1 VRRPVALIVAV
12 AALAC
17 GPKPSPAPPAETPGD
32 ARAPE
37 QTPAGPPAAAPAAPP
52 AEAPPAPAAPPAEA
66 PPAAPPVAVVPA
78 APLLG
83 RPWAEVAR
91 TLGPPQGAPSGGW
104 VRFGDVE
111 ARRAGGRCVGL
122 RRQVPED
129 MDCQTAVESLGF
141 RPVGFPLRR
150 ADGCVWP
157 GISERHRL
165 APGVAG
171 RYDAASR
178 QVEVWSSD

>member
-1 VRRPVALIVAV
+1 VRRSVAPFGLLIV
-12 AALAC
+12 LAC
-17 GPKPSPAPPAETPGD
+17 APKPAPAPDRPRDPPGD
-32 ARAPE
+32 PPAPE
-37 QTPAGPPAAAPAAPP
+37 QPADPP
-52 AEAPPAPAAPPAEA
+52 APPAEA
-66 PPAAPPVAVVPA
+66 PPAAPAAAPPVEVPRPAVAVVPA

-83 RPWAEVAR
+83 RPWAEVAE
-91 TLGPPQGAPSGGW
+91 TLGPAQGAPSGGW

-129 MDCQTAVESLGF
+129 MDCQTAAESLGF

-165 APGVAG
+165 ARGVAG

-178 QVEVWSSD
+178 QIEVWLSD

>member
-1 VRRPVALIVAV
+1 MRRSVALIA

-17 GPKPSPAPPAETPGD
+17 GPKPAPQHAEPSVESPEPAAEPAAET
-32 ARAPE
+32 AE
-37 QTPAGPPAAAPAAPP
+37 PAAEPAAAPS
-52 AEAPPAPAAPPAEA
+52 
-66 PPAAPPVAVVPA
+66 VAVVPA
-78 APLLG
+78 AGLLG
-83 RPWAEVAR
+83 RPWSDVEAA
-91 TLGPPQGAPSGGW
+91 LGAAQGAAADGW

-129 MDCQTAVESLGF
+129 MDCGTAAESLGF
-141 RPVGFPLRR
+141 RPAGFPLRR
-150 ADGCVWP
+150 AGGCEWP

-178 QVEVWSSD
+178 QIEVWTRR